1 MVDEN
6 VSGHESGGSDTEE
19 SPANIAINSHP
30 PQNSGSLMDKWNT
43 NVSSWIVGF
52 VILQVALIVSSAFLP
67 SRRIEYLSCHV
78 MFAIV
83 LAESAIATSWLMFGT
98 GPVSAR
104 IMIAPCWIAIGA
116 GLGGVISR
124 REQAIPILFTV
135 AISVALLLIVIL
147 FALRYLLRIQLVK
160 DHSLSPSKTFQ
171 FGIIHWFVLT
181 LCIAAILGFG
191 RFSDK
196 NLTVGRSD
204 EFTTSVILGLS
215 WTISLLPTIL
225 IPLWHT
231 TGRRLAF
238 GIGLCFALTTTTAVC
253 AAYLLW
259 NLLTTVNSQ
268 TILGALFLITIP
280 LFACVI
286 IIGSLLIIRGAGLRL
301 ARRNQA

>member
-1 MVDEN
+1 MNDAN
-6 VSGHESGGSDTEE
+6 VSGEESGGGDADDSLASD
-19 SPANIAINSHP
+19 AIEAQTL
-30 PQNSGSLMDKWNT
+30 QNSWSLTNKWNT
-43 NVSSWIVGF
+43 NESLWITAF
-52 VILQVALIVSSAFLP
+52 VCLQVALIVVSAFLP

-83 LAESAIATSWLMFGT
+83 LAESALATSWLRFGP

-147 FALRYLLRIQLVK
+147 FVLRYMLRIQLVK
-160 DHSLSPSKTFQ
+160 DHSLSPSWTFQ

-191 RFSDK
+191 RFAAK
-196 NLTVGRSD
+196 NGTIGRPND
-204 EFTTSVILGLS
+204 FTTSVTLGVS
-215 WTISLLPTIL
+215 WTLSLLPTIL

-231 TGRRLAF
+231 SGRRLLL
-238 GIGLCFALTTTTAVC
+238 GIGLCFVLTSTTAVC

-268 TILGALFLITIP
+268 TILGALYLITIP

-286 IIGSLLIIRGAGLRL
+286 IIGSLLMIRGAGFRL
-301 ARRNQA
+301 ARRNL